1 VHSISAYMMLLTM
14 DVLIA
19 ESSCYIYIS
28 VDYNGRHA
36 ISYLPN
42 KNAKWPINFILNGHF
57 DRSNKLKHITWM
69 VLFKKHN
76 SKRRNTNIFLALPW
90 QSTKSCYKFM
100 VPDHCQ
106 YQTCRTFENSIRGT
120 NSWTD
125 ICQTQAKLLQS
136 TLIYIAHHVFIFV
149 NNLSW

>member
-1 VHSISAYMMLLTM
+1 MHSISAYMMLLTM

-106 YQTCRTFENSIRGT
+106 YHADMHNIWKQYPWDQQLDRHLSDSSEIVTIH
-120 NSWTD
+120 TD
-125 ICQTQAKLLQS
+125 LYSASRLHICK
-136 TLIYIAHHVFIFV
+136 
-149 NNLSW
+149 